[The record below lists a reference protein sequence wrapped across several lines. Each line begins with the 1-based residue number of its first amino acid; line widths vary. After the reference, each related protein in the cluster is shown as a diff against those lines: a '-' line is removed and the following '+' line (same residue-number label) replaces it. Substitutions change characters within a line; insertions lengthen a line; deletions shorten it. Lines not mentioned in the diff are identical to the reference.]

1 MTFDELI
8 RLRRSIRSYE
18 ERSVSRESINKVLE
32 AGRLAPSAS
41 NGQNWHFTAVTNPVL
56 RHRLMEACS
65 NRKQVGQAPLTLVIW
80 ATTDRQMRCGQST
93 ASVDCS
99 IAMTFMMLKAA
110 DLGLGTCWLGA
121 FDADMVKQ
129 VLNLDDS
136 AVVVAVTPLGYPAES
151 PEAKPRKP
159 LEEISDIRE

>member
-32 AGRLAPSAS
+32 AGRLAPSPS

-65 NRKQVGQAPLTLVIW
+65 NQKQVGQAPVTLVIW

-93 ASVDCS
+93 ASV
-99 IAMTFMMLKAA
+99 
-110 DLGLGTCWLGA
+110 
-121 FDADMVKQ
+121 
-129 VLNLDDS
+129 
-136 AVVVAVTPLGYPAES
+136 
-151 PEAKPRKP
+151 
-159 LEEISDIRE
+159 EIGRAHV